1 MVQNPRSPLVFSFAA
16 PPDPGVAEAIASVPG
31 VEVVVHPGLRGPEL
45 AAAARGADVLIV
57 RSWQR
62 ATREVLAA
70 GAGRL
75 AAVVQA
81 SAGLDNIDHDA
92 AAELGVRVVGVDP
105 GNATSVAELTLLSLL
120 ALFRNVRGYWAG
132 GGVAAWPDR
141 ETLRD
146 REIRR
151 KTLGLVGLGRV
162 GSRVARR
169 AAAFEM
175 RVLAYDPYLADA
187 DFAARGAERIRSLD
201 EMLPLLDA
209 LSLHCPL
216 TDETRGMIDARRLD
230 LLPRG
235 AVVVNT
241 ARGAVLDLPAV
252 VRALDAGRLHGAAI
266 DVWPEE
272 PPPAG
277 AAAPRHPKILP
288 TPHLAGHTAESH
300 RERAENMIAAL
311 GRLAAERRGTGR

>member
-45 AAAARGADVLIV
+45 ADAARGADVLIV

-216 TDETRGMIDARRLD
+216 TDETRGMIDAR
-230 LLPRG
+230 
-235 AVVVNT
+235 
-241 ARGAVLDLPAV
+241 
-252 VRALDAGRLHGAAI
+252 
-266 DVWPEE
+266 
-272 PPPAG
+272 
-277 AAAPRHPKILP
+277 
-288 TPHLAGHTAESH
+288 
-300 RERAENMIAAL
+300 
-311 GRLAAERRGTGR
+311 